1 MRYWTQ
7 ILAAI
12 GAGLGFLALG
22 NAVGYATIA
31 LPQLSKE
38 QNSSLQFSEDSGSW
52 GLHPSN
58 GSVDFCLHLL
68 VEPFLA
74 NWAAEK

>member
-7 ILAAI
+7 VLAAI

-22 NAVGYATIA
+22 NDVGYATIA

-38 QNSSLQFSEDSGSW
+38 QNSSLQFSEFNRDLAG
-52 GLHPSN
+52 PPVN
-58 GSVDFCLHLL
+58 NAV
-68 VEPFLA
+68 FLG
-74 NWAAEK
+74 K